1 MKKIL
6 MIGLIMITICISAGA
21 VSAEGLFDLFGDKS
35 DTKNTDDI
43 FIVGFNGDY
52 PPFGY
57 KDENG
62 NYTGFDIELAK
73 EVCKRNNWT
82 FKAQPIIDWNTKQ
95 MELDSNE
102 IDCIWSE
109 FTINGRENN
118 YTWSEPYY
126 NNTQVAAVKSDSNI
140 NGLADMKGK
149 ILDVQQGSS
158 VLNTIRNNETLNT
171 TFKEINEVDRYDT
184 ALMNLQ
190 AGICDVVILD
200 NGMANYLAAKHDDI
214 KLLNDPI
221 SVEQYGIGFKK
232 GNTNLKDQVQKTLDD
247 MFKDGTVEKI
257 AQNYSDYKI
266 SEGLIFPK

>member
-6 MIGLIMITICISAGA
+6 MIGLVILTICISIGA
-21 VSAEGLFDLFGDKS
+21 VSAEGIFDLFGGKS
-35 DTKNTDDI
+35 DAKNTDDV
-43 FIVGFNGDY
+43 FVVGFNGDY

-82 FKAQPIIDWNTKQ
+82 FQPQPIIDWNSKQ

-109 FTINGRENN
+109 FTINGREND

-126 NNTQVAAVKSDSNI
+126 NNTQVAAVKKDSNI
-140 NGLADMKGK
+140 NGIADMKGK
-149 ILDVQQGSS
+149 ILDFQQGSS
-158 VLNTIRNNETLNT
+158 VLNTIKNNENLNS

-190 AGICDVVILD
+190 AGVCDVVILD
-200 NGMANYLAAKHDDI
+200 NGMANYLALKHDDV
-214 KLLNDPI
+214 KLLNDPV

-232 GNTNLKDQVQKTLDD
+232 GNTHLRDQVQETMDE

-266 SEGLIFPK
+266 NEGLIFPK